1 MRLFARLSF
10 DEVTVGDIADAAE
23 MTPAAVY
30 YHFAGKEQILLEGTR
45 MFTVELIECAR
56 QGFDEGLAVDEL
68 MASLLQLI
76 GKRRTFATVY
86 FVGSSGLNPSLEA
99 HRKTVRADLT
109 DVFMDAA
116 RRARGKLSTAEAGVM
131 GTALVSLLEM
141 SAVSLLARDASYRS
155 LGARRLRVVAGELV
169 NRIIGVTGTTGQFGH
184 HHSPIKH

>member
-45 MFTVELIECAR
+45 MFTDELVECAR
-56 QGFDEGLAVDEL
+56 QGVDFNIPVDEL

-86 FVGSSGLNPSLEA
+86 FVG
-99 HRKTVRADLT
+99 RRAST
-109 DVFMDAA
+109 RHSRRTA
-116 RRARGKLSTAEAGVM
+116 RRFAPTSRMCSWM
-131 GTALVSLLEM
+131 R
-141 SAVSLLARDASYRS
+141 LASRAASC
-155 LGARRLRVVAGELV
+155 RLPKQE
-169 NRIIGVTGTTGQFGH
+169 
-184 HHSPIKH
+184 

>member
-1 MRLFARLSF
+1 
-10 DEVTVGDIADAAE
+10 
-23 MTPAAVY
+23 
-30 YHFAGKEQILLEGTR
+30 
-45 MFTVELIECAR
+45 MFTIELIECAR
-56 QGFDEGLAVDEL
+56 QGLDEGIAVDDL

-86 FVGSSGLNPSLEA
+86 FVGSAGLNPSLEA

-116 RRARGKLSTAEAGVM
+116 RQARGKLSTAEAGVM

-169 NRIIGVTGTTGQFGH
+169 NRIIGVTGPTGQPGH
-184 HHSPIKH
+184 HHSSIKH

>member
-45 MFTVELIECAR
+45 MFTVELVECVR
-56 QGFDEGLAVDEL
+56 QGLEDNVPVDEL
-68 MASLLQLI
+68 VALMLQLI

-86 FVGSSGLNPSLEA
+86 FVGSAGLNPALEA

-109 DVFMDAA
+109 DIFMDAA
-116 RRARGKLSTAEAGVM
+116 RQARGNLSIAEAGVM
-131 GTALVSLLEM
+131 GAALVSLLEM

-155 LGARRLRVVAGELV
+155 LGSRRLRVVAGELV
-169 NRIIGVTGTTGQFGH
+169 NRIIGATDPPAQ
-184 HHSPIKH
+184 HSRQR